1 MSRSFSKISSYLLF
15 VNQIIVIILICW
27 AGCVVTSLAIKKNKT
42 SKSESEFQTKSKFSK
57 IKIQNLTQCSKY
69 CSIGQRNIQEQAINF
84 KASDEGVQYSTS
96 ALRLNTWRTL
106 YTYGVPDRVKL
117 L

>member
-1 MSRSFSKISSYLLF
+1 MCGY
-15 VNQIIVIILICW
+15 VPGN
-27 AGCVVTSLAIKKNKT
+27 KKKKKT
-42 SKSESEFQTKSKFSK
+42 SKSESEFQTKSKFSKIK

-69 CSIGQRNIQEQAINF
+69 CSIGQRNIQEQASNF